1 MSKARPDLY
10 LLLASRTDNC
20 PIDCFCWHCFSL
32 LLGGVVQGFWC
43 LGQKHSSSVSI
54 RMTYLL
60 PLLIVDSLELAHTS
74 CELFFCLVYKK
85 YTQTTSLDTYP
96 FVVGSSLQVLLYLS
110 SAFFRAPFPWWRRR
124 RKATGGFFVCVCLLS
139 FFALFLGFGYL
150 YKLRFSGRPFR

>member
-1 MSKARPDLY
+1 VSKARPDLY

-32 LLGGVVQGFWC
+32 LLGGVVQRFWC

-60 PLLIVDSLELAHTS
+60 PLLIVDSLELARTS

-96 FVVGSSLQVLLYLS
+96 FVVRSSLQVLLYLS
-110 SAFFRAPFPWWRRR
+110 SVIFP
-124 RKATGGFFVCVCLLS
+124 
-139 FFALFLGFGYL
+139 ALFPLREGGEEGKRGGSGLCVLPFFWLSTGSYAVFSPLGRDSF
-150 YKLRFSGRPFR
+150 